1 MFTNFIYF
9 IIVILIYSTYQSSGS
24 ANDASFPEVLFIFFS
39 LSTIFI
45 YIIFIRFRRLEK
57 SISYENQFLYY
68 HKFDSFLNTSSIFA
82 ILLFAIDVYG
92 LNLPSYTGNMPL
104 FKSVPTIEALLFL
117 CLFLL
122 YLSIIWGSA
131 FGAYKKLYYADDLSR
146 RSYIASNI
154 SFSIPIVMPWLL
166 LSFAADIINLLPFD
180 GPKRFFST
188 TGGELLFFTSFLIII
203 AIFGP
208 VLIQTFWRC
217 TPVEEGKNRAMIEGV
232 CKRAGVKISNI
243 LYWPIFGTRMITAGV
258 MGLVSRFRYLLVTK
272 ALLSLLE
279 PEEVEA
285 VIAHEIGHIKRKHL
299 LFYLVFFL
307 GYMLLSLATFDMII
321 YLVIYAKPFYRFL
334 TDYGVKQATVISI
347 SFGIT
352 ITALFLVYFRFIFGY
367 FMRNFERQAD
377 IYVYS
382 FFDSAKSLISTL
394 EKIASASGQPAGK
407 PNWHHFSIKDRIEY
421 LKKCD
426 ADKTWIKRH
435 NIKIKK
441 SMAVY
446 LAGLFII
453 GSVGYNL
460 NFGEKGKRINE
471 YFIEKIVLGEIQNNP
486 NNQDLHAMLGDFY
499 YSIKDFHK
507 AKKAYENA
515 LSIDRDNPRV
525 LNNLAWLYA
534 TCEDESIRNAA
545 MAVTLAKQTVR
556 IEEKSHFYDTL
567 AESYY
572 AAGEYKEA
580 IEAERKALALADSD
594 KSYYE
599 NQLAKF
605 MKSEE

>member
-1 MFTNFIYF
+1 LFSNFIYF
-9 IIVILIYSTYQSSGS
+9 IIVILIYSTYQYSGS
-24 ANDASFPEVLFIFFS
+24 ANDASITEVLFIFSGLFAIFVYFIF
-39 LSTIFI
+39 LS
-45 YIIFIRFRRLEK
+45 FRKLEK
-57 SISYENQFLYY
+57 NISYENRFLYY
-68 HKFDSFLNTSSIFA
+68 NKFDSLLNTCSILA
-82 ILLFAIDVYG
+82 ILLFAVNIYG
-92 LNLPSYTGNMPL
+92 INLPSYTREIPL
-104 FKSVPTIEALLFL
+104 FKSVPAVEALFFL

-122 YLSIIWGSA
+122 YLSIIWALA
-131 FGAYKKLYYADDLSR
+131 FGAYKKLYCADDLSR
-146 RSYIASNI
+146 RSYVTSNI
-154 SFSIPIVMPWLL
+154 SFSIPVVMPWLL
-166 LSFAADIINLLPFD
+166 LSFAADIINLLPFES
-180 GPKRFFST
+180 PKRFLST
-188 TGGELLFFTSFLIII
+188 TGGELIFFTLFLVVI

-217 TPVEEGKNRAMIEGV
+217 KPVEEGKNRAMIEAV
-232 CKRAGVKISNI
+232 CKRAGVKISDI
-243 LYWPIFGTRMITAGV
+243 LYWPVSGTRMITAGV
-258 MGLVSRFRYLLVTK
+258 MGLISRFRYLLVTK

-279 PEEVEA
+279 PEEIESVM
-285 VIAHEIGHIKRKHL
+285 AHEIGHVKLRHF
-299 LFYLVFFL
+299 LFYMVFFL

-321 YLVIYAKPFYRFL
+321 YLVIYAKPLYRFL

-352 ITALFLVYFRFIFGY
+352 ITILFLVYFRFIFGY

-382 FFDSAKSLISTL
+382 FFDSAKPLISTL
-394 EKIASASGQPAGK
+394 EKIAYASGQPSDK

-421 LKKCD
+421 LIRCD

-441 SMAVY
+441 SMAIY
-446 LAGLFII
+446 FAGLLII
-453 GSVGYNL
+453 GTVGYNL

-471 YFIEKIVLGEIQNNP
+471 YFIEKILLGEIQNNP
-486 NNQDLHAMLGDFY
+486 DNPDLHGMLGDFY

-507 AKKAYENA
+507 VKKAYENA

-545 MAVTLAKQTVR
+545 MAVTLAKRTVR
-556 IEEKSHFYDTL
+556 IEEKPHFYDTL

-580 IEAERKALALADSD
+580 VEAAKKALLLAGSD

-599 NQLAKF
+599 KQLNKF
-605 MKSEE
+605 LTAN

>member
-1 MFTNFIYF
+1 MFTNFVYF
-9 IIVILIYSTYQSSGS
+9 IIVILIYSTYQYSGS
-24 ANDASFPEVLFIFFS
+24 ANDASLQEALLIFFS
-39 LSTIFI
+39 LSAIFI
-45 YIIFIRFRRLEK
+45 CFIFISFRRLEK
-57 SISYENQFLYY
+57 SISYENRFLYY
-68 HKFDSFLNTSSIFA
+68 NKFDSLLNTCSILA
-82 ILLFAIDVYG
+82 ILLFAINIYG
-92 LNLPSYTGNMPL
+92 INLPSYTREIPL
-104 FKSVPTIEALLFL
+104 LKSVPTMEALLFL

-122 YLSIIWGSA
+122 YLSMTWGAA
-131 FGAYKKLYYADDLSR
+131 FGAYRKLYSAYDLSR

-154 SFSIPIVMPWLL
+154 SFSIPVVMPWLL
-166 LSFAADIINLLPFD
+166 LSFAADIINILPFE
-180 GPKRFFST
+180 GPKRFLST
-188 TGGELLFFTSFLIII
+188 TEGELLFFTSFLVVI

-217 TPVEEGKNRAMIEGV
+217 KPVEEGKNRAMIEAV

-243 LYWPIFGTRMITAGV
+243 LYWHVFETKIITAGV

-279 PEEVEA
+279 PEEIES
-285 VIAHEIGHIKRKHL
+285 VIAHEIGHIKQRHF
-299 LFYLVFFL
+299 LFYMVFFL

-321 YLVIYAKPFYRFL
+321 YLVIYAKPLYRFL
-334 TDYGVKQATVISI
+334 TDYGVKQATIISI

-382 FFDSAKSLISTL
+382 FFDSAKPLISTL
-394 EKIASASGQPAGK
+394 EKIAAASGQPADK

-421 LKKCD
+421 LNRCD
-426 ADKTWIKRH
+426 ADKRWIKRH

-441 SMAVY
+441 GMAVY

-453 GSVGYNL
+453 GSIGYNL
-460 NFGEKGKRINE
+460 NFGEMGKRTNE
-471 YFIEKIVLGEIQNNP
+471 YFIEKILLGEIQNNP
-486 NNQDLHAMLGDFY
+486 DNPDLHGMLGDFY

-507 AKKAYENA
+507 TKKAYENA
-515 LSIDRDNPRV
+515 LSIDPDNTRV
-525 LNNLAWLYA
+525 LNNMAWLYA
-534 TCEDESIRNAA
+534 TCEDESIRNAS
-545 MAVTLAKQTVR
+545 MAVALAKRTVN

-572 AAGEYKEA
+572 AAGEYNEA
-580 IEAERKALALADSD
+580 IEAGKKALALAGSD

-599 NQLAKF
+599 KQLNKF
-605 MKSEE
+605 LTAN

>member
-1 MFTNFIYF
+1 LFANFIYF
-9 IIVILIYSTYQSSGS
+9 VIAILIYSTYQYSGS
-24 ANDASFPEVLFIFFS
+24 ANDASFTEVLSVFFS
-39 LSTIFI
+39 LSAIFI
-45 YIIFIRFRRLEK
+45 YFIFSGFRRLEK
-57 SISYENQFLYY
+57 SISNENSFLYY
-68 HKFDSFLNTSSIFA
+68 NKFDSFLNTCSIIA
-82 ILLFAIDVYG
+82 ILLFAVDIYG
-92 LNLPSYTGNMPL
+92 LNLPSYTGSMPL
-104 FKSVPTIEALLFL
+104 FKSVPTFEALLFL

-122 YLSIIWGSA
+122 YLAIIWAFA

-146 RSYIASNI
+146 RSYVTSNI

-166 LSFAADIINLLPFD
+166 LSLAADIINILPFD
-180 GPKRFFST
+180 GAKRFLST
-188 TGGELLFFTSFLIII
+188 TEGEILFFASFLIII

-208 VLIQTFWRC
+208 FLIQKFWRC
-217 TPVEEGKNRAMIEGV
+217 KPVEDGKDRAIIESA
-232 CKRAGVKISNI
+232 CKRAGVKISGI
-243 LYWPIFGTRMITAGV
+243 LYWPVFGTRMITAGV

-272 ALLSLLE
+272 ALLSLLS

-285 VIAHEIGHIKRKHL
+285 VITHEIGHIKHKHL

-307 GYMLLSLATFDMII
+307 GYMLLSIAAFDMII
-321 YLVIYAKPFYRFL
+321 YLVIYAKPLYRFL

-377 IYVYS
+377 IYIYS
-382 FFDSAKSLISTL
+382 FSDSAKALISTL
-394 EKIASASGQPAGK
+394 AKIAYASGQPADK

-426 ADKTWIKRH
+426 ADKRWIERH

-441 SMAVY
+441 GMAVY

-460 NFGEKGKRINE
+460 NFGEKGKRINY
-471 YFIEKIVLGEIQNNP
+471 YFVEKILLGEIRNNP
-486 NNQDLHAMLGDFY
+486 GNPDLHAMLGDFY
-499 YSIKDFHK
+499 YSTKEFQK
-507 AKKAYENA
+507 TKKAYENA
-515 LSIDRDNPRV
+515 LSVYPDNPRV

-534 TCEDESIRNAA
+534 TCEDETIRNPS
-545 MAVTLAKQTVR
+545 MAVALARRTVR
-556 IEEKSHFYDTL
+556 IEEKPHFYDTL
-567 AESYY
+567 AESHY

-580 IEAERKALALADSD
+580 IEAGRKALALAASN

-599 NQLAKF
+599 KQLAKF
-605 MKSEE
+605 MKSGE

>member
-9 IIVILIYSTYQSSGS
+9 IIVILIYSTYQYSGS
-24 ANDASFPEVLFIFFS
+24 ANDASFSEVLYIFFS
-39 LSTIFI
+39 LSAIFI
-45 YIIFIRFRRLEK
+45 YFIFSRFRRLEK
-57 SISYENQFLYY
+57 SISYQNQFLYY
-68 HKFDSFLNTSSIFA
+68 HKFDSFLNTSSILA
-82 ILLFAIDVYG
+82 ILLFAINIYG

-104 FKSVPTIEALLFL
+104 FKSVPTVEALLFL

-154 SFSIPIVMPWLL
+154 SFSIPVVMPWLL

-180 GPKRFFST
+180 GPKRFLST
-188 TGGELLFFTSFLIII
+188 TGGELIFFISFLIII

-217 TPVEEGKNRAMIEGV
+217 TPVEEGKNRAMIEAV

-382 FFDSAKSLISTL
+382 FFDSAKALISTL
-394 EKIASASGQPAGK
+394 EKIAFASGQPADK
-407 PNWHHFSIKDRIEY
+407 PNWHHFSIKERIEY
-421 LKKCD
+421 LNRCD

-446 LAGLFII
+446 LAGLLII

-486 NNQDLHAMLGDFY
+486 NNPDLHAMLGDFY
-499 YSIKDFHK
+499 YSIKEFHK

-515 LSIDRDNPRV
+515 LSIDRDNPKV

-545 MAVTLAKQTVR
+545 MAVTLAKRTVR
-556 IEEKSHFYDTL
+556 IEEKPHFYDTL

-572 AAGEYKEA
+572 ATGEYKEA
-580 IEAERKALALADSD
+580 VEAARKALALAASD

-599 NQLAKF
+599 KQLNRFLKHQN
-605 MKSEE
+605 

>member
-9 IIVILIYSTYQSSGS
+9 IIVILIYSTYQPSGS
-24 ANDASFPEVLFIFFS
+24 ANYASFPEVLYIFFGLLAIFICFIFS
-39 LSTIFI
+39 C
-45 YIIFIRFRRLEK
+45 FRRLERN
-57 SISYENQFLYY
+57 ISHGNQFLYY
-68 HKFDSFLNTSSIFA
+68 NKFDSLLNTGSILA
-82 ILLFAIDVYG
+82 ILLFAVNIYG
-92 LNLPSYTGNMPL
+92 INLPSYTREIPL
-104 FKSVPTIEALLFL
+104 FKSVPTMEALLFL
-117 CLFLL
+117 CLFLF
-122 YLSIIWGSA
+122 YLSVIRALA
-131 FGAYKKLYYADDLSR
+131 FGAYKKLYYENDLSR
-146 RSYIASNI
+146 ISYVASNI
-154 SFSIPIVMPWLL
+154 SFSIPVVMPWLL
-166 LSFAADIINLLPFD
+166 LSFAADIINILPFES
-180 GPKRFFST
+180 PKRFLST
-188 TGGELLFFTSFLIII
+188 TEGELLFFIFFLIVI

-217 TPVEEGKNRAMIEGV
+217 TPVEEGKNRAMIEAV

-243 LYWPIFGTRMITAGV
+243 LYWPVFGTRMMTAGV
-258 MGLVSRFRYLLVTK
+258 MGLISRFRYLLVTK
-272 ALLSLLE
+272 ALLNFLE
-279 PEEVEA
+279 SEEIEA
-285 VIAHEIGHIKRKHL
+285 VIAHEIGHIKRRHL
-299 LFYLVFFL
+299 LFYMVFFL

-321 YLVIYAKPFYRFL
+321 YLIIYAKPFYRFL
-334 TDYGVKQATVISI
+334 NDYGVRQATVISI

-382 FFDSAKSLISTL
+382 FFDSAKPLISTL
-394 EKIASASGQPAGK
+394 EKIATASGQTADK

-421 LKKCD
+421 LNRCD
-426 ADKTWIKRH
+426 GDKTWIKRH
-435 NIKIKK
+435 NIKIIK

-471 YFIEKIVLGEIQNNP
+471 YFIEKILLGEIENNP
-486 NNQDLHAMLGDFY
+486 DNPDLHGMLADFY

-515 LSIDRDNPRV
+515 LYIDRDNPRV

-545 MAVTLAKQTVR
+545 MAVTLASQTVR
-556 IEEKSHFYDTL
+556 IEEKPHFYDTL

-572 AAGEYKEA
+572 AAGEYNKAAEA
-580 IEAERKALALADSD
+580 ARKALLLAGTD

-599 NQLAKF
+599 KQLNRFLKF
-605 MKSEE
+605 AE